1 MIPAFTQRLISLAI
15 RNIWRR
21 RLRSSLTIL
30 GIVFGV
36 SSVIAMLAIGEGASY
51 EAQEQIKRLGSRNI
65 IINSVKPPRS
75 ESVGSETS
83 RMSEYGLTYDDVRR
97 ISEVIPDVEVIVPSR
112 TVRADVTHGIK
123 RIDANAI
130 ATLPIFPRISNQRVA
145 LGRFFSDLELA
156 DHKNVCVLTTELA
169 RRLFSF
175 GEPLGKTIKVRDDF
189 FVVIGV
195 LEESGPSASS
205 EGEELTSLNLYV
217 PITTAKSRF
226 GDIIV
231 NRSTGSFNIEKIELH
246 RIIVATKET
255 EAVMGTAEVV
265 RGVLAPHH
273 KEEDFEI
280 VVPLELLRQ
289 AQRTRRIF
297 NVVLGSIAAIS
308 LLVGGIGIMNI
319 MLATVTERTREI
331 GIRRALGAK
340 KSDIITQF
348 LIETVLLSGCG
359 GTIGLILGVSLPF
372 IITGF
377 AGMETI
383 IRLWS
388 LVLAF
393 GISILIGLI
402 FGIYPAY
409 RAAAMNP
416 ITALRHE

>member
-75 ESVGSETS
+75 ENVGSETS

-112 TVRADVTHGIK
+112 TIRADVTHGIK

-130 ATLPIFPRISNQRVA
+130 ATLPIFPHISNQRVV
-145 LGRFFSDLELA
+145 LGRFFNEIELA
-156 DHKNVCVLTTELA
+156 DHKNVCVLTSELA

-175 GEPLGKTIKVRDDF
+175 GEPIGKTIKVRGDY
-189 FVVIGV
+189 FVVVGI

-205 EGEELTSLNLYV
+205 EGEELTSLNLYM

-226 GDIIV
+226 GDIII
-231 NRSTGSFNIEKIELH
+231 NRSAGNFNIEKIELH

-255 EAVMGTAEVV
+255 IAVMATAEVV
-265 RGVLAPHH
+265 RRILGPHH
-273 KEEDFEI
+273 KEDDFEI

-340 KSDIITQF
+340 KRDIITQF

-359 GTIGLILGVSLPF
+359 GTIGLVLGVSLPF